1 MTYLKYALFD
11 GTTRINLHWGA
22 FRTEMSRQNL
32 SSLLYIF
39 AILLAAGA
47 VTTLVPYAS
56 PRISDMGYRTL
67 CPFAPWSTITLL
79 FLAGLGWV
87 IRRHIDNLPE

>member
-1 MTYLKYALFD
+1 MP
-11 GTTRINLHWGA
+11 INLHWGA

-32 SSLLYIF
+32 STLLYVF
-39 AILLAAGA
+39 AIAMVVGAA
-47 VTTLVPYAS
+47 VTLIPYAALTV
-56 PRISDMGYRTL
+56 SDMGYRTL
-67 CPFAPWSTITLL
+67 CTFAPWSTITLL

>member
-11 GTTRINLHWGA
+11 GTTPINLHWGA

-32 SSLLYIF
+32 SSLLRVA
-39 AILLAAGA
+39 AILLLLGA
-47 VTTLVPYAS
+47 VVTLVPHDS
-56 PRISDMGYRTL
+56 PTISDLGYHTL
-67 CPFAPWSTITLL
+67 CPFAPWSTLTLL

-87 IRRHIDNLPE
+87 VRRHVEGLPE